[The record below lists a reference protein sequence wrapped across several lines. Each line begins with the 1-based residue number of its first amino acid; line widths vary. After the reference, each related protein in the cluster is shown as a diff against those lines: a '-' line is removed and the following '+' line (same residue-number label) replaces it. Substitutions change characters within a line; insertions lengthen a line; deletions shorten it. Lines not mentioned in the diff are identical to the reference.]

1 MIAER
6 AKRAWIF
13 CIIALRIKK
22 HIFMRRILF
31 CLFLGIMSLG
41 GTLFAQPKEITIEDI
56 WTNFLF
62 YPKGVNGYEPM
73 ANGSYYTI
81 VGESGIEKYSY
92 ETGKKIET
100 LLANETL
107 LEASNQIISIQYI
120 DSYKFD
126 KEEKQILLALD
137 EEYIYRRSTKAY
149 YYIYNCKEKSLQPLS
164 NNAKGKQS
172 FATFS
177 PDGKMV
183 AFVRDNNI
191 FIKELDNNRELQI
204 TFDGDENRIKNG
216 IADWVYEEELSIAQC
231 FEWSPDGNKI
241 AYLRFNESRV
251 KEFSLTTYGSLYPEQ
266 YSYKYPKA
274 GEDNSLVD
282 VYYYD
287 LTTEKKNKLNLGD
300 NSNCYFP
307 RIYWLSNSTEL
318 MALKLNRHQ
327 NKLEFYRY
335 NTTTG
340 AQEVVFT
347 DENKWWLEIS
357 DTYYFMDDNKT
368 MVVTSERD
376 GYNHL
381 YLVEF
386 GGETKQITRG
396 NWEVAEICGI
406 NAKKRLIYY
415 LSNESAVLNRDLYVI
430 SFDGTNKRLLTSGS
444 GWNDVSLSP
453 NGLYYLN
460 SYTDINTPPVFTI
473 HDAAGKQLRELE
485 NNANLKELMK
495 TYGFSQKELFNFTTT
510 EGISLN
516 GWMIKPND
524 FDPARKYPVLI
535 YLYGG
540 PGSQEVENSFS
551 RSQDFAWYQ
560 LLAQK
565 GYIVVCV
572 DGRGTTGRGDAF
584 EKCVYKQMG
593 KLETLDQLETVK
605 YLKTLQYVDANRL
618 GIWGWSFGGYLAA
631 LAMFQSEGQFKMGI
645 SVAPV
650 TNWRNYDNIYT
661 ERFLQ
666 TPQENPTG
674 YDDNSP
680 VFYADKLSGKYLL
693 IHGTADDNVHFQN
706 SMELADALIRN
717 NKQFDQFFYPNKNHF
732 IYGGI
737 TRYHLYT
744 KLTQYILE
752 NL

>member
-1 MIAER
+1 
-6 AKRAWIF
+6 
-13 CIIALRIKK
+13 
-22 HIFMRRILF
+22 
-31 CLFLGIMSLG
+31 
-41 GTLFAQPKEITIEDI
+41 
-56 WTNFLF
+56 
-62 YPKGVNGYEPM
+62 
-73 ANGSYYTI
+73 
-81 VGESGIEKYSY
+81 
-92 ETGKKIET
+92 
-100 LLANETL
+100 
-107 LEASNQIISIQYI
+107 
-120 DSYKFD
+120 
-126 KEEKQILLALD
+126 
-137 EEYIYRRSTKAY
+137 
-149 YYIYNCKEKSLQPLS
+149 
-164 NNAKGKQS
+164 
-172 FATFS
+172 
-177 PDGKMV
+177 
-183 AFVRDNNI
+183 
-191 FIKELDNNRELQI
+191 
-204 TFDGDENRIKNG
+204 
-216 IADWVYEEELSIAQC
+216 
-231 FEWSPDGNKI
+231 
-241 AYLRFNESRV
+241 
-251 KEFSLTTYGSLYPEQ
+251 
-266 YSYKYPKA
+266 
-274 GEDNSLVD
+274 
-282 VYYYD
+282 
-287 LTTEKKNKLNLGD
+287 
-300 NSNCYFP
+300 
-307 RIYWLSNSTEL
+307 
-318 MALKLNRHQ
+318 
-327 NKLEFYRY
+327 
-335 NTTTG
+335 
-340 AQEVVFT
+340 
-347 DENKWWLEIS
+347 
-357 DTYYFMDDNKT
+357 
-368 MVVTSERD
+368 
-376 GYNHL
+376 
-381 YLVEF
+381 
-386 GGETKQITRG
+386 
-396 NWEVAEICGI
+396 
-406 NAKKRLIYY
+406 
-415 LSNESAVLNRDLYVI
+415 VI

-460 SYTDINTPPVFTI
+460 SYSDINTPPVFTI
-473 HDAAGKQLRELE
+473 HDASGKQLRELE
-485 NNANLKELMK
+485 NNANLKDLMK
-495 TYGFSQKELFNFTTT
+495 THGFSQKELFNFTTT

-516 GWMIKPND
+516 GWMIKPKD
-524 FDPARKYPVLI
+524 FDPAKKYPVLI

-593 KLETLDQLETVK
+593 KLETIDQLETVK
-605 YLKTLQYVDANRL
+605 YLKTLQYVDADRL

-680 VFYADKLSGKYLL
+680 VFFADKLSGKYLL